1 VDQQN
6 DLSPPWGT
14 TIKLIVGV
22 ILFVLFA
29 LAVYVL
35 RKVFTPIIFGAII
48 AYLLFPLAS
57 AVARTTRLSH
67 ELATVIVFLVLLGLL
82 VPIGFLVTPML
93 VDQVAD
99 LRDVLINTLN
109 YLDSL
114 GEGTIEILPG
124 LEIGGQTLVDEITYA
139 LSNLIRTT
147 ASRSISL
154 LVGASK
160 TLLLAIFTIFIA
172 FYFTADAHKLIDWL
186 QGLGPSNYRA
196 DVKILLSQ
204 INAIWGDFFRGQVV
218 LAIVVTLILTA
229 LSFAIGLPQPLLM
242 GILGGLLEFLVSV
255 GHTIWL
261 IVALALALI
270 EGSTYLPVSNV
281 VFALIVVATNLIFT
295 KFDLNY
301 LIPKI
306 VGSRV
311 RLHPVAVIIGII
323 VGATVAGV
331 LGIALAAPTIATL
344 RVIGRYIRAKML
356 DLNPFPELESAPVVA
371 SQAGRAAVPAAGPQR
386 EARPVESSRG
396 ADARTSR

>member
-1 VDQQN
+1 MDQQN
-6 DLSPPWGT
+6 DLSPPWPT

-29 LAVYVL
+29 LAIYVL

-48 AYLLFPLAS
+48 AYLLFP
-57 AVARTTRLSH
+57 VAKTVSRITRLSH
-67 ELATVIVFLVLLGLL
+67 ELATVIVYLVLLALL
-82 VPIGFLVTPML
+82 VPIGFLVAPVL
-93 VDQVAD
+93 VDQVTD
-99 LRDVLINTLN
+99 LRDVLIRTLN
-109 YLDSL
+109 YADSL
-114 GEGTIEILPG
+114 GSETIEILPG
-124 LEIGGQTLVDEITYA
+124 VAIDGQAIVDEVTVA
-139 LSNLIRTT
+139 LGSFIRAT

-160 TLLLAIFTIFIA
+160 TLLLIIFTIFIA
-172 FYFTADAHKLIDWL
+172 FYFTADAHKFIDWL
-186 QGLGPSNYRA
+186 QGIGPRSYRA

-218 LAIVVTLILTA
+218 LAVVVTLILTA

-242 GILGGLLEFLVSV
+242 GLLGGLLEFLVSV

-270 EGSTYLPVSNV
+270 EGSTYLPVSNI
-281 VFALIVVATNLIFT
+281 VFALIVVGTNLIFT

-311 RLHPVAVIIGII
+311 RLHPVVVIIGII

-344 RVIGRYIRAKML
+344 RVIGRYIRAKMFDL
-356 DLNPFPELESAPVVA
+356 DPFPELESAPVVA
-371 SQAGRAAVPAAGPQR
+371 PKPGRAATPVTGSQR
-386 EARPVESSRG
+386 EAQPVKSGTS

>member
-1 VDQQN
+1 MDRQN
-6 DLSPPWGT
+6 DLSPPWST
-14 TIKLIVGV
+14 NIKLIVGV

-48 AYLLFPLAS
+48 AYLLFPLAK
-57 AVARTTRLSH
+57 AVSRITRLRH
-67 ELATVIVFLVLLGLL
+67 ELATVIVYLVLLGLL
-82 VPIGFLVTPML
+82 VPIGFLVTPLL

-99 LRDVLINTLN
+99 LRDVLISTLN
-109 YLDSL
+109 YIDSL
-114 GEGTIEILPG
+114 GSETIEILPG
-124 LEIGGQTLVDEITYA
+124 LTIDGQALVDEITVA
-139 LSNLIRTT
+139 LSSFIRTT
-147 ASRSISL
+147 ASQSISL

-160 TLLLAIFTIFIA
+160 TLLLVIFTIFIA
-172 FYFTADAHKLIDWL
+172 FYFTADAHKLIEWF

-196 DVKILLSQ
+196 DVKLLLSQ
-204 INAIWGDFFRGQVV
+204 INGIWGDFFRGQVV

-242 GILGGLLEFLVSV
+242 GLLGGLLEFLVSV

-281 VFALIVVATNLIFT
+281 VFALIVVGTNLVFT

-311 RLHPVAVIIGII
+311 RLHPVVVIIGII

-356 DLNPFPELESAPVVA
+356 DLDPFPELQSVPATAP
-371 SQAGRAAVPAAGPQR
+371 QPERAAVPATGPQQK
-386 EARPVESSRG
+386 ARPAESGRRAG
-396 ADARTSR
+396 R